1 VNGNVKLALQVGGAA
16 LAGALGWYWFLGQ
29 YDEPEGV
36 LGEVAQT
43 MDSLLSLAS
52 LGRGSR
58 LTRAPYN
65 TTTGVVPGAPE
76 DLAAQAGLDVEAYS
90 LARAIASEEGHSDFL
105 IKVAVAW
112 AIKNYADKHG
122 RTITSLVTRANNGAH
137 AGRYGT
143 QRDIDQASANY
154 NKSDRYCSTA
164 TDPYEEEGRIAQGV
178 LEGSIADTT
187 NGADQFDRP
196 AGESDPDR
204 IAQNRINA
212 GAELVDVDGIDTSK
226 IRFWRT
232 A

>member
-1 VNGNVKLALQVGGAA
+1 MNANAKLALQVGGAA
-16 LAGALGWYWFLGQ
+16 LAGALGWYWFFGQ

-43 MDSLLSLAS
+43 MDSLVSLAS

-65 TTTGVVPGAPE
+65 TTTGVVPGRPE
-76 DLAAQAGLDVEAYS
+76 DLAAQAGLELEAHS
-90 LARAIASEEGHSDFL
+90 LARAVASEEGHSDFL

-112 AIKNYADKHG
+112 SIKNYADKHG
-122 RTITSLVTRANNGAH
+122 KTITSLVTKAKYSPHSGS
-137 AGRYGT
+137 YGT
-143 QRDIDQASANY
+143 QRNIEQGTEGYDG
-154 NKSDRYCSTA
+154 SDRYCSTA
-164 TDPYEEEGRIAQGV
+164 TDAYEEEGRIAVGV
-178 LEGSIADTT
+178 LDGSIGDIT

-196 AGESDPDR
+196 AGEKDPER
-204 IAQNRINA
+204 VAQNRLNA
-212 GAELVDVDGIDTSK
+212 GAELVDVDGIDGSK

>member
-1 VNGNVKLALQVGGAA
+1 MNRELRLGLTIGGAA
-16 LAGALGWYWFLGQ
+16 LAGALGWYWFFGQ
-29 YDEPEGV
+29 YDEPEGI

-43 MDSLLSLAS
+43 MDALTSLAQ

-65 TTTGVVPGAPE
+65 TTTGVVPGSPE
-76 DLAAQAGLDVEAYS
+76 DLAAQAGLDGEVYS

-105 IKVAVAW
+105 IKVAVAH
-112 AIKNYADKHG
+112 AINNYAAKHG
-122 RTITSLVTRANNGAH
+122 KTITSLVTKAKLPAH
-137 AGRYGT
+137 SGFYGT
-143 QRDIDQASANY
+143 QRNIEEATAGY
-154 NKSDRYCSTA
+154 KASDRYCSTA

-178 LEGSIADTT
+178 RDGSIGDIT

-196 AGESDPDR
+196 AGEENPDQV
-204 IAQNRINA
+204 AQNRING
-212 GAELVDVDGIDTSK
+212 GAELVDIDGIDTSK